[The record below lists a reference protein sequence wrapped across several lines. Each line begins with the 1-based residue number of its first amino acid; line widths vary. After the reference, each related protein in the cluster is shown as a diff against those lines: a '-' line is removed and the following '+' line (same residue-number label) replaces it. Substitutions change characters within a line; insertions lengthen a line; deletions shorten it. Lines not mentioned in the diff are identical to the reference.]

1 MLFAAIS
8 APVLLIESIV
18 VAPYLTINL
27 PPDSWIVKLVVV
39 RLVTLPPS
47 VMFPELVTVP
57 DSVKP
62 LAEPVPV
69 TEVTVPVPGVAGEA
83 QTGTPPVTV
92 NTWLV
97 DPIFSLASVVVV
109 LA

>member
-1 MLFAAIS
+1 ML
-8 APVLLIESIV
+8 PLLSIEAIV
-18 VAPYLTINL
+18 VPPYLKINL

-39 RLVTLPPS
+39 RLVTLPPK
-47 VMFPELVTVP
+47 VILPELVTVP
-57 DSVKP
+57 ESDRP

-97 DPIFSLASVVVV
+97 EPILS
-109 LA
+109 